1 MPKPLKSMIH
11 LGGQISE
18 FFNRF
23 PNFKEL
29 IVTNIKGNITEDE
42 GMLYFDGSQTNFDK
56 LNMIVSK
63 LLDVELDKGYIER
76 ADVIHFISK
85 ILNEE
90 IEGKDSNVYYL
101 PKKILKPRTVGQEKY
116 VEELNSSDIVIS
128 IGPAGTGK
136 TFIAVAKALSELLKK
151 NVNRIILTRPAVEA
165 GERLGYLPGDF
176 KEKIDPY
183 LRPLYDALY
192 DLADKDRIDKLIRDG
207 IIEIAPLAYMRGRT
221 LSNAYLILDEA
232 QNTTSMQMKM
242 FLTRLGMRS
251 KAIITGD
258 VTQIDLSIT
267 AKSGLVE
274 LEQIVKSIAAISFV
288 YLGSEDVV
296 RHPIVKEIINAY
308 SDFFKIW
315 NSINTVRE
323 KYIE

>member
-63 LLDVELDKGYIER
+63 LLDVESDKGYIER

-308 SDFFKIW
+308 SDFSK
-315 NSINTVRE
+315 R
-323 KYIE
+323 

>member
-308 SDFFKIW
+308 SDFSK
-315 NSINTVRE
+315 R
-323 KYIE
+323 

>member
-1 MPKPLKSMIH
+1 
-11 LGGQISE
+11 
-18 FFNRF
+18 
-23 PNFKEL
+23 
-29 IVTNIKGNITEDE
+29 
-42 GMLYFDGSQTNFDK
+42 MLYFDGSQTNFDK

-63 LLDVELDKGYIER
+63 LLDVESDKGYIER

-308 SDFFKIW
+308 SDFSK
-315 NSINTVRE
+315 R
-323 KYIE
+323 

>member
-1 MPKPLKSMIH
+1 MIH
-11 LGGQISE
+11 LGGRVSD
-18 FFNRF
+18 FFTRF

-29 IVTNIKGNITEDE
+29 IISNMKGSVTEDE
-42 GMLYFDGSQTNFDK
+42 GLLYFEGRQEDLDK
-56 LNMIVSK
+56 LNLIVSK
-63 LLDVELDKGYIER
+63 LIDTEAEKGYLER
-76 ADVIHFISK
+76 ADVIHSISK
-85 ILNEE
+85 TLTDEPVLK
-90 IEGKDSNVYYL
+90 EGNVYYL
-101 PKKILKPRTVGQEKY
+101 PKKILKPRTPGQEKY
-116 VEELNSSDIVIS
+116 VEALNSSDIVIS

-136 TFIAVAKALSELLKK
+136 TFVAVAKALSELLKK
-151 NVNRIILTRPAVEA
+151 NVSKIILTRPAVEA
-165 GERLGYLPGDF
+165 GERLGFLPGDF

-192 DLADKDRIDKLIRDG
+192 DLADKERIDKFIRDG

-274 LEQIVKSIAAISFV
+274 LEQIVKSIDLISFV

-308 SDFFKIW
+308 SDFSK
-315 NSINTVRE
+315 R
-323 KYIE
+323 

>member
-1 MPKPLKSMIH
+1 MIH
-11 LGGQISE
+11 LGGITSD
-18 FFNRF
+18 FFDRF

-29 IVTNIKGNITEDE
+29 IITNIKGSISEDE
-42 GMLYFDGSQTNFDK
+42 GLLYFDGRQEDFDK
-56 LNMIVSK
+56 LNLIVAK
-63 LLDVELDKGYIER
+63 LIEMESDKGYIER
-76 ADVIHFISK
+76 SDVIHLISK
-85 ILNEE
+85 LLNEE
-90 IEGKDSNVYYL
+90 ARGKDANVYYL
-101 PKKILKPRTVGQEKY
+101 PKKILKPRTEGQERY
-116 VEELNSSDIVIS
+116 VEALNSSDIAIS

-151 NVNRIILTRPAVEA
+151 NVSRIILTRPAVEA
-165 GERLGYLPGDF
+165 GERLGFLPGDF

-192 DLADKDRIDKLIRDG
+192 DLADKERIDKLIRDG

-274 LEQIVKSIAAISFV
+274 LEQIVKQIEGISFV

-296 RHPIVKEIINAY
+296 RHALVKEIINAY
-308 SDFFKIW
+308 SDFSK
-315 NSINTVRE
+315 R
-323 KYIE
+323 